1 MPSFIDR
8 ALNLVYRIGRYYAWW
23 VVIVMA
29 LIAAG
34 CTYYIL
40 DIPVRSSFLDLL
52 PRNDPLIQEYMDN
65 QDVLSQSNYVAIL
78 LRVEPEAYE
87 SEPSIGSAQ
96 VEVEEFERRLSEG
109 ETLAAGEQARLE
121 RLQGEIYGFR
131 EQLLIGAAEDIA
143 AVFEQEEEFTEVTYK
158 LSLSLDIPDQ
168 YLFLFTLS
176 PERLAS
182 ISGSVDLA
190 RGAVEDPYIVEVP
203 AGVEDLGGAYR
214 LVRDEIDDLLGSDFS
229 GGGVLPQLELAGG
242 VLSEFA
248 SLNDATL
255 AAFESVEQFP
265 DVTVAAKSLS
275 EIFTPTVEGVSR
287 EATAMLSDD
296 ASHLLMTLRPRY
308 PSARGADYCDLVTE
322 LSRDTLDGFDLESR
336 GLSYGLTGNYV
347 YNSSTI
353 AVIYDD
359 MFLTTI
365 ISAVGVLAIFL
376 VAFGSIYYSIIAV
389 IPLLLSVV
397 LTMSWAKLAMG
408 GFNMVTTFL
417 PALVLGMGIDYGIHM
432 IARYAEERG
441 KGKSLNHALRTA
453 VIQKGKASFVAAMTT
468 ALVFVGLLTAK
479 SRALFEMGAISAVGI
494 IAAFLVTIFL
504 LPALITLSNYLFHS
518 RHRLGIA
525 SRAARLQPIFR
536 VITGKARAVA
546 VIVLVATF
554 FVLFQAVRT
563 EFEFTSTD
571 LVPMESSQVVADEL
585 IAEFGAS
592 TNMALG
598 IGFTF
603 YADSERQLAGIVAAL
618 REHELVLAVTSA
630 QDLLPTNLAEQ
641 QQLLKEL
648 DIGEFVSQLELI
660 DRSVENREE
669 AIAVAE
675 ELIAQFSLVQL
686 VTGVAGYPSLAEDT
700 RQAQEQLFDV
710 RRELSG
716 MNAEAVRGDVAALR
730 SALVNLDE
738 NLEQLRDLPPVGT
751 LLRDILMGVPEQ
763 IRSTYMLSDGRF
775 VVQARV
781 SEEAYNAENLVAF
794 NDFAQSISDDFFGMP
809 LVAAQ
814 LEDYMKRDFTV
825 STLLA
830 LFLIIITLWRSTR
843 NVRHAMLAASPLVLG
858 YIWMLGGM
866 RLLDIHFSFMSI
878 MISPLL
884 IGVGVDNGIHILHRF
899 LEEQKLAPDGAIERA
914 AAMTAVP
921 IIVTSLTTILV
932 FGSLLLART
941 PGLRELGSTAIL
953 GLGFCLLFSLTF
965 MVAALRVWANKRV

>member
-8 ALNLVYRIGRYYAWW
+8 ALNSIYRIGRYYAWW
-23 VVIVMA
+23 VVVVMA

-40 DIPVRSSFLDLL
+40 DIPMRSSFLALL
-52 PRNDPLIQEYMDN
+52 PRNDPLIQEYTDN
-65 QDVLSQSNYVAIL
+65 QDVLSQTNYVAVL
-78 LRVEPEAYE
+78 LRVEPSAYA
-87 SEPSIGSAQ
+87 SDPSIQAAWT
-96 VEVEEFERRLSEG
+96 EVSERE
-109 ETLAAGEQARLE
+109 ARLAENPEMSAAEQSRLELLRDDLYAFRE
-121 RLQGEIYGFR
+121 RLLIDAADEIS
-131 EQLLIGAAEDIA
+131 AAFAKEP
-143 AVFEQEEEFTEVTYK
+143 EFTEVTYT
-158 LSLSLDIPDQ
+158 LSMSLDIPDQ

-182 ISGSVDLA
+182 IGGSVDLA
-190 RGAVEDPYIVEVP
+190 REAVEGQYVVQVP
-203 AGVEDLGGAYR
+203 PGVDDLAGAYV
-214 LVRDEIDDLLGSDFS
+214 LVRDSIVGLLDTDFS
-229 GGGVLPQLELAGG
+229 SAGVASELA
-242 VLSEFA
+242 LARSMLAEFA
-248 SLNDATL
+248 LLNDATL
-255 AAFESVEQFP
+255 TVLDSVDRFP
-265 DVTVAAKSLS
+265 DVTVAVSSLS
-275 EIFTPTVEGVSR
+275 EIFTPTVEGVSH
-287 EATAMLSDD
+287 EAVAMLSDD
-296 ASHLLMTLRPRY
+296 ASHLLMTLKPRY
-308 PSARGADYCDLVTE
+308 PSAHGTEYCDLVTE
-322 LSRDTLDGFDLESR
+322 LSQTTLDGFDLESR

-365 ISAVGVLAIFL
+365 ISAVGVLAIFFI
-376 VAFGSIYYSIIAV
+376 AFGSVYYSIIAV
-389 IPLLLSVV
+389 IPLLLSVL
-397 LTMSWAKLAMG
+397 LTMAWAKLAMG

-441 KGKSLNHALRTA
+441 KGKSLNHALRAA
-453 VIQKGKASFVAAMTT
+453 VIQKGKASLIAATTT

-494 IAAFLVTIFL
+494 MAAFLVTIFL

-518 RHRLGIA
+518 RHRLGTA
-525 SRAARLQPIFR
+525 SRAFRLQPAFR
-536 VITGKARAVA
+536 LITGKARAVTA
-546 VIVLVATF
+546 IVIVATF

-571 LVPMESSQVVADEL
+571 LVPMESSQMVAAEL
-585 IAEFGAS
+585 AAEFGSS
-592 TNMALG
+592 TNMTLG

-603 YADSERQLAGIVAAL
+603 YAETEQQLAEIVDAL
-618 REHELVLAVTSA
+618 AGQELVLAVSSA
-630 QDLLPTNLAEQ
+630 RDLLPVNLTDQ

-648 DIGEFVSQLELI
+648 DIPEFVSQLGLI
-660 DRSVENREE
+660 DRSLESRDE
-669 AIAVAE
+669 AIALSE

-686 VTGVAGYPSLAEDT
+686 VTGIGGYPRIAEDT
-700 RQAQEQLFDV
+700 RHVQEQLFDV
-710 RRELSG
+710 RRGLSE
-716 MNAEAVRGDVAALR
+716 MNIGAVRSDIADLR
-730 SALVNLDE
+730 SALVMLDE
-738 NLEQLRDLPPVGT
+738 NLEQLRDLPPVET

-763 IRSTYMLSDGRF
+763 IRSSYMVADGRF

-781 SEEAYNAENLVAF
+781 SEEAYNAENLSAF
-794 NDFAQSISDDFFGMP
+794 NDLAESISDDYFGMP
-809 LVAAQ
+809 LVAAK
-814 LEDYMKRDFTV
+814 LEAYMKRDFTV

-830 LFLIIITLWRSTR
+830 LFLIVITLWRSTR
-843 NVRHAMLAASPLVLG
+843 NVRHALLAASPLVLG

-866 RLLDIHFSFMSI
+866 RMLDINFSFLSI

-884 IGVGVDNGIHILHRF
+884 IGVGVDNGIHILHRY
-899 LEEQKLAPDGAIERA
+899 LEERENSPDGAIERA

-932 FGSLLLART
+932 FASLTFART

-965 MVAALRVWANKRV
+965 MIAALRVWADKRV